1 MPINCNEVSFS
12 NNNKKILC
20 YLLEEKLAEENFSRR
35 IQENSSSTA
44 SGKEIYTCHG
54 SKCSGKVFYIS
65 IISIYIIFVI
75 SICISISV
83 SNSLSLSSYLVL
95 MFVIALQLKLGH
107 QSLNLIC
114 KFEFC
119 SNLARQ
125 KKRLKLHVNNREF
138 LYH

>member
-65 IISIYIIFVI
+65 IISI
-75 SICISISV
+75 CISISV